1 MKNDIHIIL
10 LAESHIIREGL
21 ISVFSHFDFVK
32 RITYVSNFDEL
43 NDILNNTVCNYVVI
57 NPSLILSNLSTFQN
71 IKNRYECI
79 KWIGIIYSVHRE
91 QELHKLDGSINIYDS
106 KESISKKMLKWS
118 ELEYGDNSQQKDSLS
133 EREEDVLKLL
143 VKGKSNKEVASELN
157 ISTNTV
163 ITHRK
168 NISQKTGI
176 KSLSGLTI
184 YAVTQNLISLD
195 DYDL

>member
-1 MKNDIHIIL
+1 MKHIHAII

-21 ISVFSHFDFVK
+21 ISIFSHLDFVK
-32 RITYVSNFDEL
+32 RVTYVSNFDEL
-43 NDILNNTVCNYVVI
+43 NDVLNNSACNFIVI
-57 NPSLILSNLSTFQN
+57 NPSFIQSNFQAFQS
-71 IKNRYECI
+71 IKNRYDCV
-79 KWIGIIYSVHRE
+79 KWLGIIYTVHPD
-91 QELHKLDGSINIYDS
+91 QDLHKLDGTINIFDS
-106 KESISKKMLKWS
+106 NESISKKMLKWS
-118 ELEYGDNSQQKDSLS
+118 ELEDSDNSQQKDSLS

-143 VKGKSNKEVASELN
+143 VKGKSNKEVASELS

-184 YAVTQNLISLD
+184 YAVTQNLVSLD